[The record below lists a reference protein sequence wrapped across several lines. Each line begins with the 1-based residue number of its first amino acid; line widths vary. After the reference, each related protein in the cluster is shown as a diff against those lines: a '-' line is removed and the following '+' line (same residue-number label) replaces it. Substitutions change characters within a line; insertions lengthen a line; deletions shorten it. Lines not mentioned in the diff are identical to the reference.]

1 MGVRHNGSRVFVGL
15 SLVILMLVGGPAASA
30 LGSAKVRL
38 VNARPG
44 SDAVGLKVVVGTAAP
59 PTIGDAAYGQVTP
72 YASVSAGSAQISL
85 AGLDSSQSASGIQ
98 TTETLE
104 DGVSYTAVALAEGR
118 SGFQVEVYRDGG
130 ARAGTARLR
139 VLHAAPEL
147 GSPDIRLGERTIA
160 EEVAFRDASP
170 YLSVEPGSYEL
181 AVVRP
186 GGSSPIFDHR
196 VSLSAGAATT
206 AILAGSGGARE
217 RLILATDD
225 TVTPAGAPETGLGGL
240 ADGSGGPWLLVALA
254 ALFAGT
260 LGGVAQLS
268 LARRGDRR

>member
-1 MGVRHNGSRVFVGL
+1 MGARHNGSRVFIGL

-44 SDAVGLKVVVGTAAP
+44 SEAVGLKVVVGSVAP
-59 PTIGDAAYGQVTP
+59 PSIGDAEYGQVTP
-72 YASVSAGSAQISL
+72 YANVSAGSAQISL
-85 AGLDSSQSASGIQ
+85 AGLDSEQSASGIQ
-98 TTETLE
+98 TTQTLE
-104 DGVSYTAVALAEGR
+104 DGKRYTAVALAKGR
-118 SGFQVEVYRDGG
+118 SAFQIQVYSDGD

-160 EEVAFRDASP
+160 EKVAFRDATP
-170 YLSVEPGSYEL
+170 YLSVDPGSYQL
-181 AVVRP
+181 SVVRP
-186 GGSSPIFDHR
+186 GGDSPIFEHR
-196 VSLSAGAATT
+196 VTLSAGVATT

-217 RLILATDD
+217 RLVMATDD

-240 ADGSGGPWLLVALA
+240 ADGGGAPWLAVALA
-254 ALFAGT
+254 ALLAGA
-260 LGGVAQLS
+260 LGGVTQLS
-268 LARRGDRR
+268 LARRSGRR